1 MPIFDYHCSDCGST
15 YEVFHKVRE
24 KTEDI
29 VCPKCGSVQ
38 YTKQMSAPMV
48 SMGGSSSSESSSGS
62 FGGGGCASGMCG
74 LN

>member
-1 MPIFDYHCSDCGST
+1 MPIFDYHCTDCGMT

-29 VCPKCGSVQ
+29 VCPKCGS
-38 YTKQMSAPMV
+38 THSKKQMSAPV
-48 SMGGSSSSESSSGS
+48 ISMGGPSASDGGS
-62 FGGGGCASGMCG
+62 QNFGGGCSSGMCG

>member
-1 MPIFDYHCSDCGST
+1 MPIFDYHCTDCNST

-29 VCPKCGSVQ
+29 LCPKCGS
-38 YTKQMSAPMV
+38 TNAKKQMSAPVIAM
-48 SMGGSSSSESSSGS
+48 SGTSTSESSSQN
-62 FGGGGCASGMCG
+62 FGGGCASGMCG

>member
-1 MPIFDYHCSDCGST
+1 MPIFDYHCTDCGST

-29 VCPKCGSVQ
+29 VCPKCGSNHSK
-38 YTKQMSAPMV
+38 KQMSAPV
-48 SMGGSSSSESSSGS
+48 ISMGGSSSTESNTQN
-62 FGGGGCASGMCG
+62 FGGGCASGMCG